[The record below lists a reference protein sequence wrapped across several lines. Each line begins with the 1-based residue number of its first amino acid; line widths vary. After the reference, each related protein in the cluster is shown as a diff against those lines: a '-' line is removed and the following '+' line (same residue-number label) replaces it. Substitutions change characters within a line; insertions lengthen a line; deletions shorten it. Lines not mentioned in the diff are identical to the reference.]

1 MPRTYWMS
9 RLPPEQ
15 YAEEI
20 ARRERLFTKYKK
32 LGLKQADLIRKLEAQ
47 GLRTSKQELSA
58 VFHGTR
64 HGRKVDVMIDLIE
77 KILAEE
83 EHEIS

>member
-9 RLPPEQ
+9 RLPPEH

-83 EHEIS
+83 EHEKS